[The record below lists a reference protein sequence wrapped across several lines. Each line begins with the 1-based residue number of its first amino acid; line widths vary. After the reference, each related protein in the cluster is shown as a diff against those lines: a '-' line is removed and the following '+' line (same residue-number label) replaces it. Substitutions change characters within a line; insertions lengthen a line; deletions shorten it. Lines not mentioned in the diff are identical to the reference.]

1 MSIESKGNFSATAI
15 RSVTALRIEFAAVYE
30 RYLGRQG
37 ESYTN
42 VGIIAPIWNRAEYV
56 ERRVVRKEDE
66 HFSPSPQALGV
77 HLVDAEKTRPC

>member
-1 MSIESKGNFSATAI
+1 MSIESKGNFSATSI
-15 RSVTALRIEFAAVYE
+15 RSVTALCVEFAAVYE

-56 ERRVVRKEDE
+56 
-66 HFSPSPQALGV
+66 A
-77 HLVDAEKTRPC
+77 